1 MLAESSNHDNQDL
14 SSNKT
19 TSSPSH
25 KIIYQGGFVHILKES
40 TQLKQGIPQGIS
52 GARVWLGT
60 YYTPEEAAMAYDHQA
75 AFAAR
80 GSFSV
85 LNFPVE
91 IVYESL
97 RAMDYKFE
105 PVSFATYTIHLAIW
119 DNIWHQEPVV
129 NTNRF

>member
-1 MLAESSNHDNQDL
+1 NLGQ
-14 SSNKT
+14 
-19 TSSPSH
+19 
-25 KIIYQGGFVHILKES
+25 Q
-40 TQLKQGIPQGIS
+40 
-52 GARVWLGT
+52 GT

-105 PVSFATYTIHLAIW
+105 AGSPVLALKRS
-119 DNIWHQEPVV
+119 HPV
-129 NTNRF
+129 RRKAMIIL